1 MGRHRIVSIT
11 PALAGQDLGAILA
24 DLFSVERLLDSPK
37 RSDQRVAA
45 VTLVSAAEQFC
56 RLAVADLL
64 GRGMGTMPDYVEIPL
79 ASIGPAARLS
89 REALVSFSYNFQNV
103 RTIEKALANHGIRD
117 VFGGYPG
124 LRDAMVALIA
134 ARHDLVHTSIP
145 VRFNMRASYDAVVG
159 LAFGIARHLPELE
172 ADMRLA
178 EGDIFH
184 RMRMPGRSRAGY
196 EKAEPLCRALALK
209 NPESA
214 QAHARLGLALAG
226 LGRHGE
232 ALASC
237 DRAALLDPGRAA
249 AHLGRALQLAKLGR
263 HGDAL
268 AGCGRAAEADPS
280 LPDPHMIGADM
291 LAGMGR
297 HAEALA
303 AATGPPGSTARC
315 RGRTFSAATSFTP
328 WAARPMQLPRT
339 TRQSDWTST
348 TRWHTC
354 AAPTCWP
361 KRAAPTRRLPHTT
374 RQSRSI
380 RSTQR
385 RTFVRQFCSALSVDT
400 ATPCAPTAA
409 QSILI
414 RDTPA
419 RRPVGALFWRTCA
432 RTTRPAVAAALWAA
446 RGAPTARIATARMLA
461 HQHDRRRG
469 HEKTKK

>member
-37 RSDQRVAA
+37 RSDHRVAA
-45 VTLVSAAEQFC
+45 VTLVSATEQFC

-64 GRGMGTMPDYVEIPL
+64 GRGMGTLPDYVEIPL

-103 RTIEKALANHGIRD
+103 RTIEQTLASHGIHD
-117 VFGGYPG
+117 VFGAYPG
-124 LRDAMVALIA
+124 LREAIAALIA
-134 ARHDLVHTSIP
+134 ARHDLVHTSVP
-145 VRFNMRASYDAVVG
+145 VRFNMRASYYAVVR
-159 LAFGIARHLPELE
+159 LVFGIARHLPELE

-184 RMRMPGRSRAGY
+184 RMRMPGRSREGY

-249 AHLGRALQLAKLGR
+249 THLGRALQLVKLGR

-268 AGCGRAAEADPS
+268 AGCTRAAELDPS
-280 LPDPHMIGADM
+280 LPDAHLIRADI

-303 AATGPPGSTARC
+303 GCDRAIELDGSLPRAHLLRGNILAAMGRPADAIAAYDTAVKLDEYDEAAHVRRADLLAVEGRGTEALASYDTAIKIDPRYAEAHFCKAVLLGALGRYVDALCSYSRALDLDPGHPGAQAGRGAVLARLC
-315 RGRTFSAATSFTP
+315 KNDEAGGRRGTVGRPGRT
-328 WAARPMQLPRT
+328 
-339 TRQSDWTST
+339 
-348 TRWHTC
+348 
-354 AAPTCWP
+354 
-361 KRAAPTRRLPHTT
+361 
-374 RQSRSI
+374 
-380 RSTQR
+380 
-385 RTFVRQFCSALSVDT
+385 
-400 ATPCAPTAA
+400 
-409 QSILI
+409 
-414 RDTPA
+414 
-419 RRPVGALFWRTCA
+419 G
-432 RTTRPAVAAALWAA
+432 
-446 RGAPTARIATARMLA
+446 G
-461 HQHDRRRG
+461 
-469 HEKTKK
+469 

>member
-1 MGRHRIVSIT
+1 M
-11 PALAGQDLGAILA
+11 AGQDLGAILA

-37 RSDQRVAA
+37 RSDHRVVA
-45 VTLVSAAEQFC
+45 VTLVSATEQFC
-56 RLAVADLL
+56 RLAVADTL

-103 RTIEKALANHGIRD
+103 RTIEKALADHGIRD
-117 VFGGYPG
+117 VFGAYPG
-124 LRDAMVALIA
+124 LRDAMAALIS

-196 EKAEPLCRALALK
+196 EKAEPLCRELALK

-226 LGRHGE
+226 LGRHGA

-249 AHLGRALQLAKLGR
+249 THLGRAMPLARLGR
-263 HGDAL
+263 HEEAL
-268 AGCGRAAEADPS
+268 ASCGRAAESDPS
-280 LPDPHMIGADM
+280 LPDAHLIGADI

-303 AATGPPGSTARC
+303 GCDRAVELDGSLPRAHLLRADILATMGRPAEALTAYDAAVKLDEYDESTRVRRADLLAEAGRTTEALAAYDKAIDLDPLYAEAYFRKAVLLGALGRYVDALC
-315 RGRTFSAATSFTP
+315 YYSRAIDLDPDHPDALAGRGRVLARLGGHGETGDGRSAVH
-328 WAARPMQLPRT
+328 LPE
-339 TRQSDWTST
+339 
-348 TRWHTC
+348 
-354 AAPTCWP
+354 
-361 KRAAPTRRLPHTT
+361 
-374 RQSRSI
+374 
-380 RSTQR
+380 
-385 RTFVRQFCSALSVDT
+385 
-400 ATPCAPTAA
+400 
-409 QSILI
+409 
-414 RDTPA
+414 
-419 RRPVGALFWRTCA
+419 
-432 RTTRPAVAAALWAA
+432 
-446 RGAPTARIATARMLA
+446 IA
-461 HQHDRRRG
+461 G
-469 HEKTKK
+469 G

>member
-1 MGRHRIVSIT
+1 MTRHRIVSIT

-37 RSDQRVAA
+37 RSDHRVVA
-45 VTLVSAAEQFC
+45 VTLVSTTEQFC
-56 RLAVADLL
+56 RLAVADTL

-103 RTIEKALANHGIRD
+103 RTIEKALADHGIRD

-134 ARHDLVHTSIP
+134 ARHDLVHTSLP

-209 NPESA
+209 RPESA

-268 AGCGRAAEADPS
+268 AGCRRAAEIDPS
-280 LPDPHMIGADM
+280 LPDAHLIGADM

-303 AATGPPGSTARC
+303 GCDRAVKLDDSLPRAHLLRGNILAAMDRPADAIAAYDEAVKLDEYDEAAHVRRADLLAEEGRADEALAAYDNAIDLDPRCARSHFRKAALLGALGRYVDALCCYSRAIDLDPNHADAQADRGSVLARLGGNGKANGSRNTARLPGSA
-315 RGRTFSAATSFTP
+315 G
-328 WAARPMQLPRT
+328 
-339 TRQSDWTST
+339 
-348 TRWHTC
+348 
-354 AAPTCWP
+354 
-361 KRAAPTRRLPHTT
+361 
-374 RQSRSI
+374 
-380 RSTQR
+380 
-385 RTFVRQFCSALSVDT
+385 
-400 ATPCAPTAA
+400 
-409 QSILI
+409 
-414 RDTPA
+414 
-419 RRPVGALFWRTCA
+419 G
-432 RTTRPAVAAALWAA
+432 
-446 RGAPTARIATARMLA
+446 
-461 HQHDRRRG
+461 
-469 HEKTKK
+469 

>member
-1 MGRHRIVSIT
+1 MTRHRIVSIT

-37 RSDQRVAA
+37 RSDHRVVA
-45 VTLVSAAEQFC
+45 VTLVSATEQFC
-56 RLAVADLL
+56 RLAVADTL

-103 RTIEKALANHGIRD
+103 RTIEKALADHGIRD
-117 VFGGYPG
+117 VFGGCPG

-184 RMRMPGRSRAGY
+184 RMRMPGRSREGY

-209 NPESA
+209 RPESA

-226 LGRHGE
+226 LGRHGA

-268 AGCGRAAEADPS
+268 AGCGRAAESDPS
-280 LPDPHMIGADM
+280 LPDAHLIGADM

-303 AATGPPGSTARC
+303 GCDRAVELDGS
-315 RGRTFSAATSFTP
+315 
-328 WAARPMQLPRT
+328 LPRAHLLRGHILYT
-339 TRQSDWTST
+339 MGRPADAIAAYDAAIGLDEYDEVAHVRRADLLAEEGRADEALAAYDKAIEIDPQYAEAHFCKAVLLGTLGRYGDALCSYSRAIDLDPG
-348 TRWHTC
+348 HTG
-354 AAPTCWP
+354 AQAG
-361 KRAAPTRRLPHTT
+361 
-374 RQSRSI
+374 
-380 RSTQR
+380 RST
-385 RTFVRQFCSALSVDT
+385 V
-400 ATPCAPTAA
+400 
-409 QSILI
+409 
-414 RDTPA
+414 
-419 RRPVGALFWRTCA
+419 
-432 RTTRPAVAAALWAA
+432 
-446 RGAPTARIATARMLA
+446 LA
-461 HQHDRRRG
+461 HLCKNDEAGGSRG
-469 HEKTKK
+469 TVGRQGRADG